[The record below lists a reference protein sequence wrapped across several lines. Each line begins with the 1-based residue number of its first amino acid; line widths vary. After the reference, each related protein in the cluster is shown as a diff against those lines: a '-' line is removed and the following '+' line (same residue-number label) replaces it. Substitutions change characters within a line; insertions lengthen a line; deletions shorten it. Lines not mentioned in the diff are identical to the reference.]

1 MLVHLVRKKSLES
14 SLSRIAKRVAASFF
28 DLVSVSKE
36 KASLP
41 EGWEEGK
48 LPFCKSIPRVLPG
61 CPESS
66 SSQGAFANY
75 SAAPA
80 AVRRSSTSCEKRA
93 PPARTMQSQEVV
105 ALSKEKEASIE
116 LWIALCKKHILYT
129 HASTLSVE
137 TTTKDRFHYLHFPM
151 RHPPLLPDAR

>member
-1 MLVHLVRKKSLES
+1 MLVHLVRKKAWSHHWAELRNESLLRSLIWFQWAKRKLLSLKDEKKGS
-14 SLSRIAKRVAASFF
+14 SLFA
-28 DLVSVSKE
+28 
-36 KASLP
+36 KASHV
-41 EGWEEGK
+41 
-48 LPFCKSIPRVLPG
+48 CCQAVLS
-61 CPESS
+61 E
-66 SSQGAFANY
+66 GAFANY
-75 SAAPA
+75 AAAPA
-80 AVRRSSTSCEKRA
+80 VGRSSTSCEKRA

-151 RHPPLLPDAR
+151 RHPLLLPDAR

>member
-1 MLVHLVRKKSLES
+1 MLVHLVRKKASSHHWAELRNESLLRSLIWFQWAKRKLLSLKDEKKGS
-14 SLSRIAKRVAASFF
+14 SLFA
-28 DLVSVSKE
+28 
-36 KASLP
+36 KASHVCYQAVLRAAKEP
-41 EGWEEGK
+41 LQTTTLLLLLEG
-48 LPFCKSIPRVLPG
+48 VLH
-61 CPESS
+61 
-66 SSQGAFANY
+66 
-75 SAAPA
+75 
-80 AVRRSSTSCEKRA
+80 CEKRA